1 MTRFAGAEKILN
13 RIQDLENARLEGSVP
28 YLTPYMSSQ
37 NPPLNESA
45 KGSYFD
51 YVEDKRKELD
61 DIVNS
66 DGGPWKKK
74 IEEKTEE
81 PVVEEEPIIKEEP
94 VDEKSDGLKWA
105 EKAYA
110 AQLAEGATL
119 EQAMKSN
126 PASTPEDWKR
136 AFGKCDTTK
145 NGIPSDCYWP
155 DERSSDIAPAFG
167 KGGGTSYAKNNQA
180 KSRARAAATRN
191 MSAREGKRK
200 ATRSQSKSGS

>member
-1 MTRFAGAEKILN
+1 MIRFAGEYDILN
-13 RIQDLENARLEGSVP
+13 KVKNLQDLRSEGSID

-37 NPPLNESA
+37 RPPEYGSSG
-45 KGSYFD
+45 GSYFD
-51 YVEDKRKELD
+51 YIEGKRKELD
-61 DIVNS
+61 DIVNA

-74 IEEKTEE
+74 IEEKEEETAVKEE
-81 PVVEEEPIIKEEP
+81 PVVKEDP
-94 VDEKSDGLKWA
+94 VDEKSEGLRWT

-136 AFGKCDTTK
+136 AFGKCDTVK

-167 KGGGTSYAKNNQA
+167 KGGGTAHAKAGQA
-180 KSRARAAATRN
+180 ASRAKASAARN
-191 MSAREGKRK
+191 MSAREGKRT
-200 ATRSQSKSGS
+200 ATRSQSKPGK